1 MIFRNI
7 LSNKPFIRR
16 VRNAAFLFP
25 ALFLSIAFSST
36 SHSHGQ
42 VVEPD
47 DGLPPFSESVFPP
60 ADAVPIEVTGRLTV
74 LHMDDFE
81 RGKGKYEVF
90 LEDETKKS
98 KFKLRFKGQMPSGL
112 MSGARVRVR
121 GSAES
126 GELFL
131 AADGSATTMTTLA
144 PAATVVAG
152 DQKTLVMVVN
162 FKDVPV
168 ACPVGAVRDLM
179 FTDPAYKSVDDFYRE
194 TSFNQLSFSG
204 EVAGAYTINALST
217 DSCNPTAWADAAD
230 AAATAA
236 KINVGSYTRKVY
248 VLPSANKCGY
258 SGLGQ
263 VGGSPSRAWTF
274 RCDVADSYAHELGH
288 NLGMNHAAT
297 PTNEY
302 ADTSDVMGYGGYGLR
317 HVNSAHKEQMG
328 WLPQQVAVV
337 TQSNT
342 FDIAPLETDQSQT
355 QVPQVLKIAK
365 PDTGEYY
372 YLSYRLPIGFDSSL
386 GTAFI
391 RRLNIH
397 RYAGTGGRTY
407 LLQTLGD
414 GGSFTDTA
422 NGMSVTQ
429 VSHSDSKVTVTV
441 QLGASSSCQS
451 GTPSLAISPS
461 GQSGSAGS
469 SLLYNVSLTN
479 TDWSGCPNSSFNLS
493 RMLPSGWSGSVSPA
507 TLTLGPGQSATA
519 TLTVA
524 SPSTASGG
532 SYGLTVNVSDAA
544 NSKHAASASASY
556 TVTTATSCTRAA
568 PALALSPSSQS
579 GKAGNTLNYGV
590 SIVNRD
596 SSGCASSTFYLSR
609 SLPGGWSGSVSPGT
623 ITLAPGQS
631 GSATLSVAS
640 PTSATAGTYAVSASA
655 SDSATSSHNASA
667 GGSYLITSDT
677 QAPTAPA
684 ALTARIKGKQVS
696 LAWKA
701 ATDNVGV
708 AGYHI
713 WRNGAT
719 IASIG
724 GISFS
729 ENLSAPGSY
738 TYSVTAFD
746 AAGNV
751 SPFSNAASVT
761 VKGKK

>member
-1 MIFRNI
+1 MIFNNKQGNSPFYRSVRNI
-7 LSNKPFIRR
+7 VSF
-16 VRNAAFLFP
+16 FP
-25 ALFLSIAFSST
+25 ALILSITLSSPAY
-36 SHSHGQ
+36 SHGQ
-42 VVEPD
+42 LD
-47 DGLPPFSESVFPP
+47 DGLPPFSEGVFPP
-60 ADAVPIEVTGRLTV
+60 SDAVPIELTGRLTV
-74 LHMDDFE
+74 LHLDDFE

-90 LEDETKKS
+90 LEDEAKKT
-98 KFKLRFKGQMPSGL
+98 KFKLRFKGEMPPGL

-121 GSAES
+121 VRGSAKA
-126 GELFL
+126 GELYL
-131 AADGSATTMTTLA
+131 AADGSTTTMTTLA

-162 FKDVPV
+162 FKDAPV

-204 EVAGAYTINALST
+204 EVAGALTINALST

-236 KINVGSYTRKVY
+236 NFNVGSYARKVY
-248 VLPSANKCGY
+248 VLPSNNKCGY

-274 RCDVADSYAHELGH
+274 RCDKADTYAHELGH
-288 NLGMNHAAT
+288 NLGMNHAST
-297 PTNEY
+297 PTSEY

-328 WLPQQVAVV
+328 WVPQQVAVV

-365 PDTGEYY
+365 PDTGESY

-386 GTAFI
+386 GTTYI

-422 NGMSVTQ
+422 NGVTVTQ
-429 VSHSDSKVTVTV
+429 VSHSDSKVTVKV
-441 QLGASSSCQS
+441 QLGNSCQS

-469 SLLYNVSLTN
+469 NLPYNISLTN
-479 TDWSGCPNSSFNLS
+479 TDWSGCPSSTFNLS
-493 RMLPSGWSGSVSPA
+493 RTLPSGWSGSVSPS
-507 TLTLGPGQSATA
+507 TLTLGPGQSSTA

-532 SYGLTVNVSDAA
+532 SYGLAVNVSDAS

-568 PALALSPSSQS
+568 PSLALSPSSQS

-609 SLPGGWSGSVSPGT
+609 SLPSGWAGSVSPGT

-631 GSATLSVAS
+631 GSATLAVTS
-640 PTSATAGTYAVSASA
+640 PSSAMAGTYAVSAMT
-655 SDSATSSHNASA
+655 SDSATSSHSASA
-667 GGSYLITSDT
+667 GGSYLIANDT
-677 QAPTAPA
+677 QAPTAPSG
-684 ALTARIKGKQVS
+684 LTASIKGKQVS

-708 AGYHI
+708 TSYRI
-713 WRNGAT
+713 WRNGAN
-719 IASIG
+719 IASVS
-724 GISFS
+724 GISYS
-729 ENLSAPGSY
+729 ENLSAAGSY
-738 TYSVTAFD
+738 TYSVTAYD

-751 SPFSNAASVT
+751 SAFSNAASVS
-761 VKGKK
+761 VNGKK

>member
-1 MIFRNI
+1 MMRYSPLFQRNFRNAFFLLVALLLTLAFPLPAYAHI
-7 LSNKPFIRR
+7 QTIERDE
-16 VRNAAFLFP
+16 AAAAQPLAP
-25 ALFLSIAFSST
+25 PVDAMP
-36 SHSHGQ
+36 
-42 VVEPD
+42 VDVE
-47 DGLPPFSESVFPP
+47 GL
-60 ADAVPIEVTGRLTV
+60 LTV
-74 LHMDDFE
+74 LHMDDFDHSQ
-81 RGKGKYEVF
+81 GKYEVY
-90 LEDETKKS
+90 LEDGSKKN
-98 KFKLRFKGQMPSGL
+98 KYRLRFEGELPSGFI
-112 MSGARVRVR
+112 SGAKVRIHGFAKER
-121 GSAES
+121 D
-126 GELFL
+126 LYL
-131 AADGSATTMTTLA
+131 PADGSTSSMTTLA
-144 PAATVVAG
+144 PAATVVSG

-162 FKDVPV
+162 FKDAPV
-168 ACPVGAVRDLM
+168 ACPASSVRDLM

-204 EVAGAYTINALST
+204 EVGGPYTINGLST

-248 VLPSANKCGY
+248 VLPSTNKCGY

-274 RCDVADSYAHELGH
+274 RCDVADSYTHELGH
-288 NLGMNHAAT
+288 NLGMNHAST

-302 ADTSDVMGYGGYGLR
+302 ADISDVMGYGGYGLR
-317 HVNSAHKEQMG
+317 HLNSAHKEQMG

-342 FDIAPLETDQSQT
+342 YDIAPLETDQSQT

-386 GTAFI
+386 GTTYI

-422 NGMSVTQ
+422 NGVSVTQ

-493 RMLPSGWSGSVSPA
+493 SMLPSGWSGSVSPA

-524 SPSTASGG
+524 SPSTANGG
-532 SYGLTVNVSDAA
+532 SYGLAVNVSDAA

-556 TVTTATSCTRAA
+556 TVTTVTSCTRAT
-568 PALALSPSSQS
+568 PALVLSPSSQS

-596 SSGCASSTFYLSR
+596 SSGCSSSTFYLSR
-609 SLPGGWSGSVSPGT
+609 SLPSGWSGSVSPGT

-631 GSATLSVAS
+631 GSATLSVTSSA
-640 PTSATAGTYAVSASA
+640 SATAGNYAVSTSA
-655 SDSATSSHNASA
+655 SDSAASNHSASA

-677 QAPTAPA
+677 QAPTAPT
-684 ALTARIKGKQVS
+684 ALIASIKGKQVG

-708 AGYHI
+708 SGYHV

-719 IASIG
+719 IASTSG
-724 GISFS
+724 VSFS
-729 ENLSAPGSY
+729 ESLSAVGSY

-746 AAGNV
+746 AAGNE
-751 SPFSNAASVT
+751 SAFSNTAVVT
-761 VKGKK
+761 VNGKK